1 MLSCAGTIAAPCAIP
16 EPSRSHC
23 HESSMND
30 ATPHS
35 VRPHVICHMTT
46 SVDGRIKVR
55 RWLADADRHYER
67 IHGELNGDAWMCGRI
82 TMQGYADSADPL
94 PETPADDGAP
104 VPRQDHV
111 AKRDAVGY
119 AVALDAR
126 GRLDWGARNDI
137 TGDHI
142 VVVLTESVPDEHLRA
157 LRAGGQ
163 SYLFAGEREVDFALA
178 VRKLKALFGIER
190 LLVEGG
196 GHING
201 SMLKAGV
208 IDELSLLLAPAVD
221 GVSGTPAVFDFRGD
235 EADSM
240 GKRRRLD
247 LETCERLD
255 DGTVWLRYRITP
267 AETTA

>member
-1 MLSCAGTIAAPCAIP
+1 
-16 EPSRSHC
+16 
-23 HESSMND
+23 MND

>member
-1 MLSCAGTIAAPCAIP
+1 M
-16 EPSRSHC
+16 
-23 HESSMND
+23 D
-30 ATPHS
+30 TPNPPAD
-35 VRPHVICHMTT
+35 RPYVVCHMTS

-67 IHGELNGDAWMCGRI
+67 IHGELGGDAWMCGRI

-94 PETPADDGAP
+94 PEAPADDGAP
-104 VPRQDHV
+104 VPREDHV
-111 AKRDAVGY
+111 AKKDAQGY

-142 VVVLTESVPDEHLRA
+142 VVVLTEAVPDVHLRA

-178 VRKLKALFGIER
+178 LRKLKALFGIER

-196 GHING
+196 GYING
-201 SMLKAGV
+201 SMLRAGV

-221 GVSGTPAVFDFRGD
+221 GISGTPAVFDFRGD

-240 GKRRRLD
+240 GKRRKLD

-267 AETTA
+267 VDPSA